1 MTESS
6 TPLIFDFLK
15 TQQEF
20 GQLMG
25 NRLNQRLEQV
35 HNLQLKDLL
44 IAREIHQGAR
54 YPSEIADRLRIPR
67 DMVSRSIDRLMQ
79 AGTISREIDPHDSR
93 RTILS
98 INPEGETRRKEVQ
111 QTIQSTMEPIVGP
124 LTPEELSTLI
134 GLLRKMVE
142 HAYKEKD
149 NA

>member
-1 MTESS
+1 
-6 TPLIFDFLK
+6 
-15 TQQEF
+15 
-20 GQLMG
+20 MG

-54 YPSEIADRLRIPR
+54 YPSEIAEMLRIPR
-67 DMVSRSIDRLMQ
+67 DMVSRSIERLLQ

-98 INPEGETRRKEVQ
+98 INPEGEARRKEVQ
-111 QTIQSTMEPIVGP
+111 QTIQSTMEPIVGS

-134 GLLRKMVE
+134 GFLRKMVE
-142 HAYKEKD
+142 HAYQKEQKEKE